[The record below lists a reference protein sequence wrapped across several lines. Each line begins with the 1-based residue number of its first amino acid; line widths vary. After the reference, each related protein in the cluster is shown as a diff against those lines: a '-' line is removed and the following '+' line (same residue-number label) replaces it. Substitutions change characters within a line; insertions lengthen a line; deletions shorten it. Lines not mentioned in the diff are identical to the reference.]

1 MMWVFL
7 FILLLI
13 VVVVLAYK
21 LYTVYASLNVI
32 RKDLAWILEDDT
44 NRQLRLPYEDKTMR
58 RLTEELN
65 LELRKL
71 RRERIK
77 YERGNVELKN
87 AVSSISHDLRT
98 PLTAIIGYTELLQ
111 EKERTPE
118 ETRYLD
124 IIRKRC
130 ESLRRLTEELFSY
143 AIVSTI
149 TVEEEQ
155 NEQENQNVDIRSVL
169 ELCVAGFYQDLK
181 KRKIEPLIT
190 LPDVPV
196 MKVLNEEY
204 LLRVFSNLISNA
216 VKYSDGDLMI
226 DMTTEGKV
234 RFENHASQLDKLQVE
249 RLFDRFYTV
258 QASRESTGLG
268 LTVAKLLT
276 EKMGG
281 EIHAEFEDGILRI
294 EVTI

>member
-32 RKDLAWILEDDT
+32 WKDLAWILEDDT

-149 TVEEEQ
+149 TGEEEQ
-155 NEQENQNVDIRSVL
+155 NEQETQNVDIRSVL
-169 ELCVAGFYQDLK
+169 D
-181 KRKIEPLIT
+181 
-190 LPDVPV
+190 
-196 MKVLNEEY
+196 N
-204 LLRVFSNLISNA
+204 
-216 VKYSDGDLMI
+216 
-226 DMTTEGKV
+226 V
-234 RFENHASQLDKLQVE
+234 RSLH
-249 RLFDRFYTV
+249 
-258 QASRESTGLG
+258 
-268 LTVAKLLT
+268 
-276 EKMGG
+276 
-281 EIHAEFEDGILRI
+281 II
-294 EVTI
+294 

>member
-143 AIVSTI
+143 AIVSSHI
-149 TVEEEQ
+149 FRTV
-155 NEQENQNVDIRSVL
+155 RA
-169 ELCVAGFYQDLK
+169 CC
-181 KRKIEPLIT
+181 
-190 LPDVPV
+190 
-196 MKVLNEEY
+196 
-204 LLRVFSNLISNA
+204 
-216 VKYSDGDLMI
+216 
-226 DMTTEGKV
+226 
-234 RFENHASQLDKLQVE
+234 
-249 RLFDRFYTV
+249 TV
-258 QASRESTGLG
+258 N
-268 LTVAKLLT
+268 
-276 EKMGG
+276 
-281 EIHAEFEDGILRI
+281 
-294 EVTI
+294 

>member
-1 MMWVFL
+1 
-7 FILLLI
+7 
-13 VVVVLAYK
+13 
-21 LYTVYASLNVI
+21 
-32 RKDLAWILEDDT
+32 
-44 NRQLRLPYEDKTMR
+44 MR

-149 TVEEEQ
+149 TGEEEQ
-155 NEQENQNVDIRSVL
+155 NEQETQNVDIRSVL

-181 KRKIEPLIT
+181 KRKIEPLII

-216 VKYSDGDLMI
+216 VKYSDGDLKI
-226 DMTTEGKV
+226 EMTTEGKV
-234 RFENHASQLDKLQVE
+234 RFENHASQLDRLQVE

>member
-65 LELRKL
+65 LELWKL

-118 ETRYLD
+118 EMRYLD

-143 AIVSTI
+143 AIVSSI
-149 TVEEEQ
+149 TGEERQ
-155 NEQENQNVDIRSVL
+155 DEQEVQNVDIRSVL

-226 DMTTEGKV
+226 EMTTEGKV
-234 RFENHASQLDKLQVE
+234 RFENHASKLDKLQVE

-281 EIHAEFEDGILRI
+281 EIHAEFEEGILRI
-294 EVTI
+294 ELTI

>member
-149 TVEEEQ
+149 TGEEEQ
-155 NEQENQNVDIRSVL
+155 NEQETQNVDIRSVL

-196 MKVLNEEY
+196 MKVLNEKEQP
-204 LLRVFSNLISNA
+204 LAGGAELRCVSFPIGMNIS
-216 VKYSDGDLMI
+216 V
-226 DMTTEGKV
+226 
-234 RFENHASQLDKLQVE
+234 
-249 RLFDRFYTV
+249 
-258 QASRESTGLG
+258 
-268 LTVAKLLT
+268 
-276 EKMGG
+276 
-281 EIHAEFEDGILRI
+281 AEFMIKISEFYI
-294 EVTI
+294 

>member
-1 MMWVFL
+1 MKRAMIDASQIELTDKVVTIKRVTKVVKGGRNMRFTAL
-7 FILLLI
+7 
-13 VVVVLAYK
+13 VVVGDGNGHVGAGLGKA
-21 LYTVYASLNVI
+21 TEIPEAI
-32 RKDLAWILEDDT
+32 RKGREDAA
-44 NRQLRLPYEDKTMR
+44 K
-58 RLTEELN
+58 N
-65 LELRKL
+65 LVSVALDE
-71 RRERIK
+71 
-77 YERGNVELKN
+77 
-87 AVSSISHDLRT
+87 VSSISHDLRT

-149 TVEEEQ
+149 TGEEEQ
-155 NEQENQNVDIRSVL
+155 NEQETQNVDIRSVL

-204 LLRVFSNLISNA
+204 LMRVFSNLINNA
-216 VKYSDGDLMI
+216 VKYSDGDLKI
-226 DMTTEGKV
+226 EMTTEGKV

>member
-21 LYTVYASLNVI
+21 LYSVYASLNVI
-32 RKDLAWILEDDT
+32 WKDLAWILEDDT

-58 RLTEELN
+58 RLTEKLN

-143 AIVSTI
+143 AIVSSI
-149 TVEEEQ
+149 TGEERQ
-155 NEQENQNVDIRSVL
+155 DEQEVQNVDIRSVL

-216 VKYSDGDLMI
+216 VKYSDGDLKI
-226 DMTTEGKV
+226 EMTMEGKV
-234 RFENHASQLDKLQVE
+234 RFENHASQLDKLKVE